1 MARYDLTDKKQTE
14 IKDVSHN
21 SKKIKHHYG
30 TTIYDDV
37 PKSNDD
43 IYVITQ
49 YGDRLDNLAFQFY
62 NDQHLWWFIARANNI
77 KTMNVPTGTRLR
89 IPISTEKAKGS

>member
-1 MARYDLTDKKQTE
+1 MARYNQTNKKQTE
-14 IKDVSHN
+14 VKSVSQN
-21 SKKIKHHYG
+21 SKKIKHHYS

-77 KTMNVPTGTRLR
+77 NTMNVPVGTRLR